1 MGVTRLA
8 VGLGGALLCAALVG
22 GIAYGAERT
31 GWHTKDTAPRAGA
44 LEGMPGARETRA
56 PEPGSPEALTR
67 LAAEPGREPGETA
80 GRASESSPEPTADAE
95 SSDAPPGIEFEFI
108 GNTAFTD
115 HALRKALAKYQ
126 GQPMNEATLRE
137 IEGEI
142 TRRYLGAGRLARTHA
157 ELKDGVV
164 TVTIE
169 EIGIGNIDY
178 EGYIQPHSQYSKRF
192 IESHFDD
199 LSGRPRWGGLKS
211 RLLTLRQYPGLEEVA
226 ATVSPGEGGPNV
238 TIDLKEKKV
247 DAWGSVEFDNFGS
260 VNTARERFSER
271 VHYPCLA
278 GRGDVLSLQIL
289 HGVDFADALYG
300 DLSYTIPIDS
310 RGTRLRLYVS
320 GGDFEIGRALSI
332 FGLSGTAL
340 SCGASVTHPLRV
352 SHAGA
357 LQAEFGLDL
366 DNTDFDFGMGPGMLS
381 RDRIRKVRIGFT
393 RDWWPRGG
401 AVRNS
406 AAICVHQGLGG
417 LFGGTGRSD
426 PASRACTDN
435 TFTKFTFA
443 GESARRVSS
452 HALLTARL
460 SAQASLDPL
469 LTGEQ
474 MSIGGANSVRGFS
487 QGEFIG
493 DSGVL
498 VNVEYS
504 QRLDALARDLHLR
517 DLEGVAFLDH
527 GSVFLHT
534 PRLGENRSSHA
545 TGVGLGLRAEFKHDM
560 SLRVDLGYAVC
571 GEPQSGGRLKPYV
584 QLVQRF

>member
-8 VGLGGALLCAALVG
+8 LGLGVALLCPALVG
-22 GIAYGAERT
+22 GTACGAERT
-31 GWHTKDTAPRAGA
+31 GWRTKDTTPRAGA
-44 LEGMPGARETRA
+44 PEGMPGARETRA
-56 PEPGSPEALTR
+56 PEPGSPDALTR
-67 LAAEPGREPGETA
+67 LAAERGSEREEIA
-80 GRASESSPEPTADAE
+80 GRPSESSPEPTADAE
-95 SSDAPPGIEFEFI
+95 SSDALPGIGFEFV

-115 HALRKALAKYQ
+115 HTLRKTLAKYQ

-142 TRRYLGAGRLARTHA
+142 TRHYLGAGRLARTHA
-157 ELKDGVV
+157 ELVDGVV
-164 TVTIE
+164 TVLVA
-169 EIGIGNIDY
+169 EIGIGSINC
-178 EGYIQPHSQYSKRF
+178 EGYREPGSQYDKGF

-199 LSGRPRWGGLKS
+199 LSGRPWWGRLWS
-211 RLLTLRQYPGLEEVA
+211 RLLILRQYPGLDG
-226 ATVSPGEGGPNV
+226 VSAVVRRGGRDPSI
-238 TIDLKEKKV
+238 TINLKEKKV

-260 VNTARERFSER
+260 VNTAQERFSER

-278 GRGDVLSLQIL
+278 GRGDVLSLQVL
-289 HGVDFADALYG
+289 HGVDLADALYG
-300 DLSYTIPIDS
+300 DLSYTIPTDT
-310 RGTRLRLYVS
+310 RGTRLRLYVA

-332 FGLSGTAL
+332 LDLSGTAL

-366 DNTDFDFGMGPGMLS
+366 DNTDFDFGMGPGTFS
-381 RDRIRKVRIGFT
+381 RDRVRKVRIGFT
-393 RDWWPRGG
+393 RDWWPEGG

-406 AAICVHQGLGG
+406 AAICIHQGLGE
-417 LFGGTGRSD
+417 LFGGTGRQD

-435 TFTKFTFA
+435 SFTKLTFA

-452 HALLTARL
+452 HALLTAAL
-460 SAQASLDPL
+460 SAQASFDPL

-504 QRLDALARDLHLR
+504 QRLDALARDLRLR
-517 DLEGVAFLDH
+517 DLEGVAFVDH

-545 TGVGLGLRAEFKHDM
+545 TGVGLGLRAEFEHDM